1 MKTILL
7 LLAIAGGILFPYGE
21 KYTFLIRYF
30 LMILLFFAFLD
41 IKLDKGV
48 IQKTHFIILA
58 STIGIALLIYFLIKP
73 FSIEIAQTAFI
84 TAISPTAIA
93 APVIISL
100 RKRKVEFVA
109 FSLVLNNIVIALI
122 IPFLLTW
129 LIQSSANIS
138 LGKILWPILITLSIP
153 LVAGQIIK
161 IIFPK
166 VWKFLVDW
174 KDSVFYILIA
184 NIYIATSDAATYIGS
199 EMTTDLSVVL
209 IIAVI
214 SAGLCMFLFSFG
226 YFLGGKHHSAEA
238 SQALGQKN
246 NAFTL
251 WIALTFIS
259 PLAALG
265 PVFYVLFQNIYISWE
280 LYRLSRK

>member
-7 LLAIAGGILFPYGE
+7 LLAIAGGIIFPYGE

-41 IKLDKGV
+41 IKIDKGI

-58 STIGIALLIYFLIKP
+58 ATIGIAVLIYFLIKP

-109 FSLVLNNIVIALI
+109 FSLVLNNIVITML

-129 LIQSSANIS
+129 LIQSSKDIS
-138 LGKILWPILITLSIP
+138 LGEILWPVLITLSIP
-153 LVAGQIIK
+153 LAAGQILK

-166 VWKFLVDW
+166 GWHFLVDW

-199 EMTTDLSVVL
+199 EMTSDLSVVL
-209 IIAVI
+209 IIGAI
-214 SAGLCMFLFSFG
+214 SAGLCIFLFSVG
-226 YFLGGKHHSAEA
+226 YFLGGKEHSAEA

-265 PVFYVLFQNIYISWE
+265 PVFYVLCQNIYISWE
-280 LYRLSRK
+280 LYRLSKK